1 MKNNRTKKALA
12 KFSKRNTHKRRGKE
26 KAAAELMRAIAETGV
41 GTDSLKLT
49 SSYDRG
55 RRGRVSDKMRRDET
69 VARGVFSSSRSGF
82 GFVTLEEG
90 CDKDI
95 FIPED
100 KTGGALEGDLVE
112 IIYHVY
118 NNRYGD
124 EKTEGRVR
132 KIVEYGRK
140 TVIGTVSEDLRF
152 RYSKKRSPA
161 RLVLIPD
168 DNKFTVNPIIR
179 ELSGA
184 AVGDKVEV
192 LIDRNGKYPPECEV
206 IRDFGKTDSKEA
218 NYEAI
223 LAECEIPVDFSK
235 EELAE
240 AAFFAALPLSDEGR
254 VRRDKDVIFTIDGI
268 GAKDLD
274 DAVSL
279 KKLKGGIWQLGVHI
293 ADVSHYVKER
303 THLDRAVMARG
314 TSVYFTDKVVPMLPP
329 ALSNGACS
337 LNPGEDKYALSAIIN
352 LSADGE
358 ILSCRVE
365 PTVIRS
371 RVRGVYSEVNELFS
385 DEASLEIKSKYK
397 EVLPSLVRMREL
409 YLILKKRSEMRGALE
424 LETSEAE
431 ILLSESGEP
440 VDIIK
445 RERGDAEKL
454 IEQFMLCANEAVAT
468 LLTEK
473 EIPCVYRVH
482 ENPPP
487 EKLSDFILFAHNLG
501 FDTEAISKEKSTSKD
516 FSQLLLKAREKGI
529 LAPVSYSMLRSMAKA
544 KYSDVK
550 SPHFGL
556 GIDCYCHFT
565 SPIRRLSDLATHR
578 IIHKVLIEGKRPQ
591 IYASYA
597 RRASAAATEA
607 EIRAMSAE
615 RRIENL
621 YKVIYMEKF
630 IGSEFDAVIS
640 SVTSFGIFAELEN
653 TCEGLVPISEL
664 PGIFI
669 FDEKNLSMRSRDV
682 IYRLGDII
690 RIRLEE
696 ADIIRGK
703 LRFSIVDNETEEK
716 YF

>member
-1 MKNNRTKKALA
+1 MKNNRTKKALS

-26 KAAAELMRAIAETGV
+26 KATAELMRAIAETGV
-41 GTDSLKLT
+41 GTNSLKLI
-49 SSYDRG
+49 SSVDRG
-55 RRGRVSDKMRRDET
+55 RGGRVSGRIRRDEIC
-69 VARGVFSSSRSGF
+69 ARGVFSSSKSGF
-82 GFVTLEEG
+82 GFVTLKEG
-90 CDKDI
+90 YDKDI

-100 KTGGALEGDLVE
+100 KTGGAIEGDIVE
-112 IIYHVY
+112 IIYHIY
-118 NNRYGD
+118 TNRFGD

-140 TVIGTVSEDLRF
+140 TVIGTVSGERGSG
-152 RYSKKRSPA
+152 YSRKRSPQKFF
-161 RLVLIPD
+161 LIPD
-168 DNKFTVNPIIR
+168 DSKIPLKPIIR
-179 ELSGA
+179 ELGGA
-184 AVGDKVEV
+184 EVGDKVEA
-192 LIDRNGKYPPECEV
+192 LIDRSGKHPIECEIV
-206 IRDFGKTDSKEA
+206 RNFGKSDSREA

-240 AAFFAALPLSDEGR
+240 AAFFAAMPLSDEGR
-254 VRRDKDVIFTIDGI
+254 VRRDKDIIFTIDGI

-352 LSADGE
+352 LSKEGE
-358 ILSCRVE
+358 IISCRIE

-371 RVRGVYSEVNELFS
+371 RVRGVYSEVNELFLG
-385 DEASLEIKSKYK
+385 EASPEIKLKYK
-397 EVLPSLVRMREL
+397 EVLPSLIRMREL
-409 YLILKKRSEMRGALE
+409 YLILKKRSETRGALE

-431 ILLSESGEP
+431 ILLSKSGEP
-440 VDIIK
+440 IDIVK

-454 IEQFMLCANEAVAT
+454 IEQFMLCANEAVAM

-487 EKLSDFILFAHNLG
+487 EKLSDFITFAHNLG
-501 FDTEAISKEKSTSKD
+501 FDTSDISKDKSSSKD
-516 FSQLLLKAREKGI
+516 FSQLLAAAREKGI
-529 LAPVSYSMLRSMAKA
+529 IAPVSYSMLRSMAKA

-578 IIHKVLIEGKRPQ
+578 IIHKVLLEGKRPQ
-591 IYASYA
+591 LYSSYA

-607 EIRAMSAE
+607 ELRAMSAE

-664 PGIFI
+664 PGMFI

-703 LRFSIVDNETEEK
+703 LRFSIVDEQA
-716 YF
+716 F

>member
-1 MKNNRTKKALA
+1 MKNNRTKKALS

-26 KAAAELMRAIAETGV
+26 KATAELMRAIAETGV
-41 GTDSLKLT
+41 GTNSLKLI
-49 SSYDRG
+49 SSVDRG
-55 RRGRVSDKMRRDET
+55 RGGRVSGRIRRDEIC
-69 VARGVFSSSRSGF
+69 ARGVFSSSKSGF
-82 GFVTLEEG
+82 GFVTLKEG
-90 CDKDI
+90 YDKDI

-100 KTGGALEGDLVE
+100 KTGGAIEGDIVE
-112 IIYHVY
+112 IIYHIY
-118 NNRYGD
+118 TNRFGD

-140 TVIGTVSEDLRF
+140 TVIGTVSVERGSG
-152 RYSKKRSPA
+152 YSRKRSPQKFF
-161 RLVLIPD
+161 LIPD
-168 DNKFTVNPIIR
+168 DSKIPLKPIIR
-179 ELSGA
+179 ELGGA
-184 AVGDKVEV
+184 EVGDKVEA
-192 LIDRNGKYPPECEV
+192 LIDRSGKHPIECEIV
-206 IRDFGKTDSKEA
+206 RNFGKSDSREA

-240 AAFFAALPLSDEGR
+240 AAFFAAMPLSDEGR
-254 VRRDKDVIFTIDGI
+254 VRRDKDIIFTIDGI

-352 LSADGE
+352 LSKEGE
-358 ILSCRVE
+358 IISCRIE

-371 RVRGVYSEVNELFS
+371 RVRGVYSEVNELFLG
-385 DEASLEIKSKYK
+385 EASPEIKLKYK
-397 EVLPSLVRMREL
+397 EVLPSLMRMREL
-409 YLILKKRSEMRGALE
+409 YLILKKRSETRGALE

-431 ILLSESGEP
+431 ILLSKSGEP
-440 VDIIK
+440 IDIVK

-487 EKLSDFILFAHNLG
+487 EKLSDFITFAHNLG
-501 FDTEAISKEKSTSKD
+501 FDTSDISKDKSSSKD
-516 FSQLLLKAREKGI
+516 FSQLLAAAREKGI
-529 LAPVSYSMLRSMAKA
+529 IAPVSYSMLRSMAKA

-550 SPHFGL
+550 EPHFGL

-578 IIHKVLIEGKRPQ
+578 IIHKVLLEGKRPQ
-591 IYASYA
+591 LYSSYA

-607 EIRAMSAE
+607 ELRAMSAE

-664 PGIFI
+664 PGMFI

-703 LRFSIVDNETEEK
+703 LRFSIVDEQA
-716 YF
+716 F

>member
-1 MKNNRTKKALA
+1 MKNNRTKKALS

-41 GTDSLKLT
+41 GTDSLKLI
-49 SSYDRG
+49 SSVDRG
-55 RRGRVSDKMRRDET
+55 RRGRMSDRMRRDEKC
-69 VARGVFSSSRSGF
+69 ARGVFSSSKSGF
-82 GFVTLEEG
+82 GFVTLSEG
-90 CDKDI
+90 YDKDI

-100 KTGGALEGDLVE
+100 KTGGALDGDTVE
-112 IIYHVY
+112 IVYHIYT
-118 NNRYGD
+118 NRYGE

-132 KIVEYGRK
+132 RIVEYGKK
-140 TVIGTVSEDLRF
+140 TVIGTVSEDRGF
-152 RYSKKRSPA
+152 RYSKKRSPT
-161 RLVLIPD
+161 RILLIPD
-168 DNKFTVNPIIR
+168 DNRFSLNPVIR
-179 ELSGA
+179 ELCGA
-184 AVGDKVEV
+184 EIGDKVEA
-192 LIDRNGKYPPECEV
+192 LIDRDGKYPPECEV
-206 IRDFGKTDSKEA
+206 IRNFGKTDSKEA
-218 NYEAI
+218 NYQAI

-240 AAFFAALPLSDEGR
+240 AAFFAALPLSDEDR
-254 VRRDKDVIFTIDGI
+254 VRRDKDIIFTIDGI

-293 ADVSHYVKER
+293 ADVSYYVKER
-303 THLDRAVMARG
+303 THLDRAVMSRG

-329 ALSNGACS
+329 SLSNGACS

-352 LSADGE
+352 LSGEGE
-358 ILSCRVE
+358 ILSCRIE

-385 DEASLEIKSKYK
+385 ETASAEIKSKYK
-397 EVLPSLVRMREL
+397 EILPSLMRMREL
-409 YLILKKRSEMRGALE
+409 YLILKKRSEKRGALE

-440 VDIIK
+440 ADIVK

-487 EKLSDFILFAHNLG
+487 EKLSDFILFAHNLS
-501 FDTEAISKEKSTSKD
+501 FDTEAISKEKSASKD
-516 FSQLLLKAREKGI
+516 FSNLLLQARKRGI

-550 SPHFGL
+550 SSHFGL

-578 IIHKVLIEGKRPQ
+578 IIHKVLLEGKRPQ
-591 IYASYA
+591 MYSSYA
-597 RRASAAATEA
+597 RRAAAAATEA
-607 EIRAMSAE
+607 ELRAMSAE

-630 IGSEFDAVIS
+630 IGCEFDAVIS
-640 SVTSFGIFAELEN
+640 SVTSFGVFAELEN
-653 TCEGLVPISEL
+653 TCEGLVPISDL
-664 PGIFI
+664 PGMFT

-690 RIRLEE
+690 KVRLEE

-703 LRFSIVDNETEEK
+703 LRFSIVDTEN
-716 YF
+716 

>member
-1 MKNNRTKKALA
+1 MKNNRTKKALS

-26 KAAAELMRAIAETGV
+26 KATAELMRAIAETGV
-41 GTDSLKLT
+41 GTNSLKLI
-49 SSYDRG
+49 SSVDRG
-55 RRGRVSDKMRRDET
+55 RGGRVSGRIRRDEIC
-69 VARGVFSSSRSGF
+69 ARGVFSSSKSGF
-82 GFVTLEEG
+82 GFVTLKEG
-90 CDKDI
+90 YDKDI

-100 KTGGALEGDLVE
+100 KTGGAIEGDIVE
-112 IIYHVY
+112 IIYHIY
-118 NNRYGD
+118 TNRFGD

-140 TVIGTVSEDLRF
+140 TVIGTVSVERGSG
-152 RYSKKRSPA
+152 YSRKRSPQKFF
-161 RLVLIPD
+161 LIPD
-168 DNKFTVNPIIR
+168 DSKIPLKPIIR
-179 ELSGA
+179 ELGGA
-184 AVGDKVEV
+184 EVGDKVEA
-192 LIDRNGKYPPECEV
+192 LIDRSGKHPIECEIV
-206 IRDFGKTDSKEA
+206 RNFGKSDSREA

-240 AAFFAALPLSDEGR
+240 AAFFAAMPLSDEGR
-254 VRRDKDVIFTIDGI
+254 VRRDKDIIFTIDGI

-352 LSADGE
+352 LSKEGE
-358 ILSCRVE
+358 IISCRIE

-371 RVRGVYSEVNELFS
+371 RVRGVYSEVNELFLG
-385 DEASLEIKSKYK
+385 EASPEIKLKYK
-397 EVLPSLVRMREL
+397 EVLPSLMRMREL
-409 YLILKKRSEMRGALE
+409 YLILKKRSETRGALE

-431 ILLSESGEP
+431 ILLSKSGEP
-440 VDIIK
+440 IDIVK

-454 IEQFMLCANEAVAT
+454 IEQFMLCANEAVAM

-487 EKLSDFILFAHNLG
+487 EKLSDFITFAHNLG
-501 FDTEAISKEKSTSKD
+501 FDTSDISKDKSSSKD
-516 FSQLLLKAREKGI
+516 FSQLLAAAREKGI
-529 LAPVSYSMLRSMAKA
+529 IAPVSYSMLRSMAKA

-550 SPHFGL
+550 EPHFGL

-578 IIHKVLIEGKRPQ
+578 IIHKVLLEGKRPQ
-591 IYASYA
+591 LYSSYA

-607 EIRAMSAE
+607 ELRAMSAE

-640 SVTSFGIFAELEN
+640 SVTSFGIFSELEN

-664 PGIFI
+664 PGMFI

-703 LRFSIVDNETEEK
+703 LRFSIVDEQA
-716 YF
+716 F

>member
-26 KAAAELMRAIAETGV
+26 KAAAELMRTIAETGV
-41 GTDSLKLT
+41 GTDSLKIT
-49 SSYDRG
+49 STHDKG
-55 RRGRVSDKMRRDET
+55 RRGRVSNKMRQDEIL
-69 VARGVFSSSRSGF
+69 ARGVFSSSKIGF

-90 CDKDI
+90 YDKDI

-161 RLVLIPD
+161 KIILIPD
-168 DNKFTVNPIIR
+168 DNKFSVNPVIR
-179 ELSGA
+179 EMSGA
-184 AVGDKVEV
+184 KVGDKVEA
-192 LIDRNGKYPPECEV
+192 LIDRNGKYPPECVV
-206 IRDFGKTDSKEA
+206 IRTFGETDSKEA
-218 NYEAI
+218 NYAAI

-254 VRRDKDVIFTIDGI
+254 VRRDRDVIFTIDGI

-293 ADVSHYVKER
+293 ADVSHYVKDR

-314 TSVYFTDKVVPMLPP
+314 TSVYFTDKVIPMLPP

-352 LSADGE
+352 LSPDGI
-358 ILSCRVE
+358 ILSCRIE

-385 DEASLEIKSKYK
+385 GEASAEIKSKYK

-409 YLILKKRSEMRGALE
+409 YLILKKRSEVRGALE

-431 ILLSESGEP
+431 ILLSENGEP

-487 EKLSDFILFAHNLG
+487 EKLSDFIVFAHNLG
-501 FDTEAISKEKSTSKD
+501 FDTEAISKDKSTSKD
-516 FSQLLLKAREKGI
+516 FSHLLMKAREKGI

-550 SPHFGL
+550 NPHFGL

-578 IIHKVLIEGKRPQ
+578 IIHRVLLEGKRPQ
-591 IYASYA
+591 LYASYA

-653 TCEGLVPISEL
+653 TCEGLLPISEL
-664 PGIFI
+664 PGMFI

-682 IYRLGDII
+682 VYRLGDII

-696 ADIIRGK
+696 ADRIRGK
-703 LRFSIVDNETEEK
+703 LRFSLVDTEAEEK
-716 YF
+716 HF

>member
-1 MKNNRTKKALA
+1 MKNNRTKKALS

-26 KAAAELMRAIAETGV
+26 KDAAELMRAIAETGV

-49 SSYDRG
+49 SAVDRG
-55 RRGRVSDKMRRDET
+55 RRGRVSDRIRRDEKS
-69 VARGVFSSSRSGF
+69 ARGVFSSSRSGF
-82 GFVTLEEG
+82 GFVTLEDG
-90 CDKDI
+90 YDKDI

-100 KTGGALEGDLVE
+100 KTGGALEGDIVE
-112 IIYHVY
+112 IIYHIY
-118 NNRYGD
+118 NNRYGE

-140 TVIGTVSEDLRF
+140 TVIGTVSEDRRF
-152 RYSKKRSPA
+152 RYSKKRTPT
-161 RLVLIPD
+161 RFLLIPD
-168 DNKFTVNPIIR
+168 DNKFCINPVIR

-184 AVGDKVEV
+184 ELGDKVEA

-206 IRDFGKTDSKEA
+206 IRNFGKTDSKEA

-240 AAFFAALPLSDEGR
+240 AEFFAALPLSDEGR
-254 VRRDKDVIFTIDGI
+254 VRRDKDIIFTIDGI

-279 KKLKGGIWQLGVHI
+279 KKLKSGMWQLGVHI

-337 LNPGEDKYALSAIIN
+337 LNPGEDKYALSAMIN
-352 LSADGE
+352 LSGEGE
-358 ILSCRVE
+358 ILSCRIE

-371 RVRGVYSEVNELFS
+371 RVRGVYSEVNELFAGT
-385 DEASLEIKSKYK
+385 ASAEIKLKYK
-397 EVLPSLVRMREL
+397 EVLPSLMRMKEL
-409 YLILKKRSEMRGALE
+409 YLILKGRSEKRGALE

-431 ILLSESGEP
+431 ILLSENGEP
-440 VDIIK
+440 SDIVK

-473 EIPCVYRVH
+473 RIPCVYRVH

-487 EKLSDFILFAHNLG
+487 EKLSDFIIFAHNLG
-501 FDTEAISKEKSTSKD
+501 FDTEAISKEKSTAKD
-516 FSQLLLKAREKGI
+516 FSHLLIKARERGI
-529 LAPVSYSMLRSMAKA
+529 PAPVSYSMLRSMAKA
-544 KYSDVK
+544 KYSDTK
-550 SPHFGL
+550 NPHFGL

-578 IIHKVLIEGKRPQ
+578 IIHKVLLDGMHPKL
-591 IYASYA
+591 YASYA
-597 RRASAAATEA
+597 RRAAAAATEA
-607 EIRAMSAE
+607 ELRAMSAE

-630 IGSEFDAVIS
+630 IGCEFDAVIS

-653 TCEGLVPISEL
+653 TCEGLVPVSDL
-664 PGIFI
+664 PGMFV
-669 FDEKNLSMRSRDV
+669 FDEKNLSMRSKDV
-682 IYRLGDII
+682 VYRLGDII

-703 LRFSIVDNETEEK
+703 LRFSIADTEIQEK
-716 YF
+716 YL